1 MTVAFTMERMAEILE
16 QLMAANGGPLSSNQL
31 RTVFPTIQRV
41 LQDADLPALCIFPRN
56 ATYDRNTFGAS
67 IVSELR
73 NYDIDYVFSRADA
86 GAVGDSQSSIELTI
100 TDIADFLLARPGLWD
115 TTADQP
121 EEVQFDSGLTGD
133 TGYSDI
139 KYAGVTYV
147 GCRYQGRVHELRPIN
162 YVD

>member
-1 MTVAFTMERMAEILE
+1 MTVSFTMTRMAEILE
-16 QLMAANGGPLSSNQL
+16 QLKAVNGGPISANLL
-31 RTVFPTIQRV
+31 RTVFPTIQRK

-56 ATYDRNTFGAS
+56 AVYDRSTFGS
-67 IVSELR
+67 RIVSELR

-86 GAVGDSQSSIELTI
+86 GAVGDSQSSIEPII
-100 TDIADFLLARPGLWD
+100 TVIADFMLARPGLWD

-139 KYAGVTYV
+139 KYAGVTFV
-147 GCRYQGRVHELRPIN
+147 GCRYQGRVHELRQIN